1 MKIKKMEH
9 VFFQVLT
16 LYINFLYK
24 AYEFYMKVHPGRI
37 SIVANNFFVKN
48 KIWNNIRDCITTNG
62 NLLIKI

>member
-24 AYEFYMKVHPGRI
+24 AYEFLYEGSSRE
-37 SIVANNFFVKN
+37 NL
-48 KIWNNIRDCITTNG
+48 DCR
-62 NLLIKI
+62 K